1 MGKDTKIAWC
11 DDTFNPWVGCM
22 KISEACKHCYAAV
35 STPARTS
42 RAKGL
47 ELWGPPATTARKRTS
62 AANWKLPLRW
72 NREAVE
78 SGVRRRVFCASLAD
92 VFEAHPDLDV
102 IRADL
107 WKLVEACAG
116 LDWLLLTKRP
126 EHIRAMVPPSWLT
139 SWPAHVWVGTT
150 VEDQKRATERIPHLL
165 SVPARV
171 RFLSCEPLLGALDLS
186 WWIGPGERLT
196 PRQTGAAPT
205 GCFCSVMACPEEQ
218 PCPVHQRVSWV
229 IVGGESGPGARP
241 FDLAWARSIVG
252 QCEEAGVPC
261 FVNQMGDNAVET
273 ERVCPQ
279 HSDGFGCGAFCKLHR
294 FVTERVR
301 FKAHHGADPAEWPE
315 DLRVQEFPR

>member
-1 MGKDTKIAWC
+1 
-11 DDTFNPWVGCM
+11 M
-22 KISEACKHCYAAV
+22 KERPILFSAPMV
-35 STPARTS
+35 
-42 RAKGL
+42 RAILAGQK
-47 ELWGPPATTARKRTS
+47 TVTRRVV
-62 AANWKLPLRW
+62 KLPLRW

-107 WKLVEACAG
+107 WKLIEACNG

-229 IVGGESGPGARP
+229 IVGGESGPHARP
-241 FDLAWARSIVG
+241 FHLAWARSIVR
-252 QCEEAGVPC
+252 QCRDAGVPV
-261 FVNQMGDNAVET
+261 FVKQLGARPVDVEAH
-273 ERVCPQ
+273 CAAHPGGAL
-279 HSDGFGCGAFCKLHR
+279 DGCGDFCRLR
-294 FVTERVR
+294 RELPTP
-301 FKAHHGADPAEWPE
+301 FKTLDRAGADPAEWPG

>member
-116 LDWLLLTKRP
+116 LDWQLLTKRP
-126 EHIRAMVPPSWLT
+126 ENIRRMVPPSWLT

-150 VEDQKRATERIPHLL
+150 VEDQKRAAERIHHLL
-165 SVPARV
+165 AVPACV
-171 RFLSCEPLLGALDLS
+171 RFLSMEPLLGAVTLRS
-186 WWIGPGERLT
+186 IPIGHPNAPRTCALT
-196 PRQTGAAPT
+196 GGWDVPQNDGSHRQEPRI
-205 GCFCSVMACPEEQ
+205 
-218 PCPVHQRVSWV
+218 HWV

-261 FVNQMGDNAVET
+261 FVKQMGDNAVET